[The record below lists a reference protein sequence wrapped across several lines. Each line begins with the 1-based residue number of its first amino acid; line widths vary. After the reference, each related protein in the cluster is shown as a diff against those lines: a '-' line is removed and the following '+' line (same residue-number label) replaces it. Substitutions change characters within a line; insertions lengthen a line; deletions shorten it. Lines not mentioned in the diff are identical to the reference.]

1 MAPYCTSFFFGS
13 STGRCR
19 CVPRT
24 VAIPAGRRLDG
35 FATWFECDFGDGSPK
50 LSTAPAAQ
58 ATHWKQTIFYL
69 REPVEGEGHEVEG
82 QGSVWWLGG
91 KYILWKLQGCVGGP
105 VLLPRIDEWGRFCWL
120 IDWEPFWVQDNFLFL
135 LCGFWKSTI
144 RILSLM
150 NVLSRYYPYTSQ
162 KVDVIILLG
171 GGFIFLILTLTLRE
185 DPIWLFFKEVETTT

>member
-1 MAPYCTSFFFGS
+1 MAPYCSRFFFGS

-82 QGSVWWLGG
+82 QGSVWWLGENTSYG
-91 KYILWKLQGCVGGP
+91 SCRDVLGGLFCCRELMNEGGFVG
-105 VLLPRIDEWGRFCWL
+105 WL
-120 IDWEPFWVQDNFLFL
+120 IENLFGYRIIFCSCYVDFENPQL
-135 LCGFWKSTI
+135 GFCHWWMYYRDTI
-144 RILSLM
+144 HILHKKWMSL
-150 NVLSRYYPYTSQ
+150 YY
-162 KVDVIILLG
+162 
-171 GGFIFLILTLTLRE
+171 
-185 DPIWLFFKEVETTT
+185 